1 MEVSNF
7 KAEHL
12 VDKFNRGMTIVN
24 FSTNKED
31 WNNYKD
37 KLYVETTSLE
47 GSSITIGK
55 KTILPI
61 FNNFYLKDD
70 LLSLNKSKKF
80 SISED
85 EIKITIDGR
94 VFRFFKTLDGVNSVT
109 NNNTIKFTF
118 HIRDTSGD
126 YIWKK

>member
-7 KAEHL
+7 KTEHL

-24 FSTNKED
+24 FSMNKED
-31 WNNYKD
+31 WDNYKD

-47 GSSITIGK
+47 GSDITIGK
-55 KTILPI
+55 KSISPI

-70 LLSLNKSKKF
+70 LMSLNKSKKF
-80 SISED
+80 SISGD
-85 EIKITIDGR
+85 ERKIIIDGR
-94 VFRFFKTLDGVNSVT
+94 VFRLFKVLDGVNST
-109 NNNTIKFTF
+109 INNYIIRFTF